1 MATTYLQLVNNV
13 LARLREDS
21 VSSVSDTTYS
31 RLIGILAN
39 DAKREIE
46 DAHDWNCLAQT
57 IVVSTVAGTSDYTL
71 TGSGQRFKVKD
82 AINDTHDSGLEYV
95 AGSFINRQKYIG
107 VSSTGAPWYYTY
119 NGVTG
124 NDTNISVWPVPD
136 DIYSLRFD
144 MILPQED
151 LTLDADILT
160 VPAHLVQMLTHA
172 KAVAE
177 RGEDSG
183 QSFAELYQQYRLA
196 LADAVSLDRNRIEED
211 VVWEEV

>member
-31 RLIGILAN
+31 RLIGILTN
-39 DAKREIE
+39 DAKREVE

-57 IVVSTVAGTSDYTL
+57 IIVPTVAGTSDYTL

-95 AGSFINRQKYIG
+95 SGSFINRQKYIG
-107 VSSTGAPWYYTY
+107 VSATGAPWYYTY
-119 NGVTG
+119 DGVTG

-144 MILPQED
+144 VILPQED
-151 LTLDADILT
+151 LTLDADTLT
-160 VPAHLVQMLTHA
+160 VPAHLVQLLTHA

-177 RGEDSG
+177 RGEDNG

-196 LADAVSLDRNRIEED
+196 LADAISLDRNRIEED
-211 VVWEEV
+211 VIWEEV

>member
-46 DAHDWNCLAQT
+46 DSHDWNCLAQT
-57 IVVSTVAGTSDYTL
+57 IVIPTVAGISDYVL

-82 AINDTHDSGLEYV
+82 ALNDTHDSLLEYV
-95 AGSFINRQKYIG
+95 AGSFVNQQKYIG

-119 NGVTG
+119 SGVTG

-136 DIYSLRFD
+136 DVYSLRFD
-144 MILPQED
+144 VILPQED
-151 LTLDADILT
+151 LTLDADTLT
-160 VPAHLVQMLTHA
+160 VPTHLVQMLTHA

-177 RGEDSG
+177 RGEDNG

-196 LADAVSLDRNRIEED
+196 LADAISLDRNRIEED
-211 VVWEEV
+211 VVWEGV